1 MAERLIV
8 IGGDA
13 AGMSAASQARRQRPD
28 LEIVALEKGRRTS
41 YSACGI
47 PYHVG
52 GEVESLDDL
61 VARSPQEFR
70 ANQRIDVRIEH
81 EAVDVD
87 LDAAKVTVRDHVHG
101 REILLG
107 FDHLLLG
114 TGARPFRPDIP
125 GIDAP
130 HVKGA
135 QTLADADELLAHAR
149 ESRCTDVVVVGGGY
163 IGLELAEAFTRWGAE
178 VVVVE
183 AAPQVMGSL
192 EPEIAAKVAEAMRRH
207 GVEVHL
213 DTPVEAIEPDH
224 VVAGGRTL
232 RADLV
237 VLGLGVTPNSELA
250 SGAGIELGV
259 RGAIAVDRRQR
270 TSAEGVWA
278 AGDCATSWNIVSRR
292 PGYVP
297 LGTVANRQGRVAGIN
312 IAGGYA
318 TFPGVLGTA
327 VSRFCD
333 LEVGRTGLSRK
344 EAAEIGIEVVA
355 ATIESTTTA
364 SYLPDAEPITV
375 ELLAEVGSR
384 RVVGAQIV
392 GGQGSAKR
400 IDLMAAAI
408 TAGMTADEVVDLD
421 LSYAPP
427 FSPLW
432 DPVAVAA
439 RRAASMLDGSSR
451 KR

>member
-13 AGMSAASQARRQRPD
+13 AGMSAASQARRRRPD
-28 LEIVALEKGRRTS
+28 LEIVALERGRRTS

-52 GEVESLDDL
+52 GEVETLDEL
-61 VARSPQEFR
+61 VARTPQEFR
-70 ANQRIDVRIEH
+70 ASQRIDVRIEH
-81 EAVDVD
+81 EAVGVD
-87 LDAAKVTVRDHVHG
+87 LDARKVTVRDHVHG

-107 FDHLLLG
+107 FDQLMIG
-114 TGARPFRPDIP
+114 TGARPFRPDLP
-125 GIDAP
+125 GIDLD

-135 QTLADADELLAHAR
+135 QTLADAEELLAHAR

-178 VVVVE
+178 VAVVE

-192 EPEIAAKVAEAMRRH
+192 EPEMAGRVVDAMRRH
-207 GVEVHL
+207 GVDVHL
-213 DTPVEAIEPDH
+213 ETPVEAIEPEH
-224 VVAGGRTL
+224 VVAGGRSF

-237 VLGLGVTPNSELA
+237 VLGLGVAPNSGLA
-250 SGAGIELGV
+250 AEAGIELGE
-259 RGAIAVDRRQR
+259 RDAIAVDRRQR

-278 AGDCATSWNIVSRR
+278 AGDCATAWNLVSRR
-292 PGYVP
+292 QSYVP

-318 TFPGVLGTA
+318 TFPGVLATA

-333 LEVGRTGLSRK
+333 LEVGRTGLSRA
-344 EAAEIGIEVVA
+344 EAAAAGIEVVD

-375 ELLAEVGSR
+375 ELLAELGSR

-392 GGQGSAKR
+392 GGRGSAKR
-400 IDLMAAAI
+400 VDVVATAI
-408 TAGMTADEVVDLD
+408 TAGMTVDELVDVD

-439 RRAASMLDGSSR
+439 RRASSLLDESMR